1 MTRFEVNQV
10 IMPLYIDSAQM
21 YLQLSIGALAL
32 TIIFKEKIL
41 GEEDGIKVE
50 WSLIVSWFLF
60 LLTIGASALYQ
71 YLAVKFLDSVSEAPG
86 RIQYFESL
94 VRSPGKI
101 YGIMLVSFFSA
112 AVLFVLNALKQ
123 IIGKER
129 SGRLRDRTGKESP

>member
-41 GEEDGIKVE
+41 GEKNGIKVE
-50 WSLIVSWFLF
+50 LYLIVSWFLF
-60 LLTIGASALYQ
+60 LLTIGSSAFYQ
-71 YLAVKFLDSVSEAPG
+71 YLAVKFLDSVSDVPG

-94 VRSPGKI
+94 VRAPGKI
-101 YGIMLVSFFSA
+101 YAG
-112 AVLFVLNALKQ
+112 NTGTQ
-123 IIGKER
+123 Y
-129 SGRLRDRTGKESP
+129 RLT

>member
-41 GEEDGIKVE
+41 GEKNGIKVE
-50 WSLIVSWFLF
+50 LYLVVSWLLF
-60 LLTIGASALYQ
+60 LLTIGFSAFYQ
-71 YLAVKFLDSVSEAPG
+71 YLAVKFLDSVSDGPG
-86 RIQYFESL
+86 KIQYFESL

-101 YGIMLVSFFSA
+101 YGLMLLSFFSA

-123 IIGKER
+123 IIGR
-129 SGRLRDRTGKESP
+129 GGS